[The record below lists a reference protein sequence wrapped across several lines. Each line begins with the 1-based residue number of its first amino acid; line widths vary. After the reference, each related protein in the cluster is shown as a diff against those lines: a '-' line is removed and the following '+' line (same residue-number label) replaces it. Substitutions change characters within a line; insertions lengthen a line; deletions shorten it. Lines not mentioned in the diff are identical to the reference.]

1 MVKRRVTVSLDDEMA
16 AYLEGMPNRS
26 AVVAEALR
34 LYRAIQLERE
44 LEAAYRADREES
56 LEIATRWEAA
66 DAWAE
71 G

>member
-1 MVKRRVTVSLDDEMA
+1 MVKRRVTVSLDDEMVR
-16 AYLEGMPNRS
+16 YLEAMPNRS
-26 AVVAEALR
+26 AVVTEALR

-44 LEAAYRADREES
+44 MEAAYRADREES

-66 DAWAE
+66 DAWTE